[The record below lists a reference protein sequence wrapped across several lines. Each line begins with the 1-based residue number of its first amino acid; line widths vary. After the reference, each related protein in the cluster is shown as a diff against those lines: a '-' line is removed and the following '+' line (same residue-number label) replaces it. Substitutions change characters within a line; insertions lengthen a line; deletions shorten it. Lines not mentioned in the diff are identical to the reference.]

1 MNINIYNNSIKLDCL
16 GGNIGIYFMPPSVRN
31 LNKLNLKTDNLEAL
45 VFILHSV
52 SQCSTQCYTVFDLI
66 LNIHCITVKLCD

>member
-1 MNINIYNNSIKLDCL
+1 MNINIDNNFIKIDHLD
-16 GGNIGIYFMPPSVRN
+16 GNIYISFMPQSVRN
-31 LNKLNLKTDNLEAL
+31 LNKLNLKSDNLKAL

-66 LNIHCITVKLCD
+66 LNLYCITVKLCD